1 MNNKTKTY
9 SSLAFS
15 FFMLVIS
22 LIGLGNGIAS
32 EETWKIIFAS
42 IPVVAFSIFMMINM
56 LNIKEA
62 Q

>member
-9 SSLAFS
+9 SSLVFS
-15 FFMLVIS
+15 FFMLIIS

-32 EETWKIIFAS
+32 EETWKIMFAA
-42 IPVVAFSIFMMINM
+42 IPVVTFSILTIINITK
-56 LNIKEA
+56 IKGA